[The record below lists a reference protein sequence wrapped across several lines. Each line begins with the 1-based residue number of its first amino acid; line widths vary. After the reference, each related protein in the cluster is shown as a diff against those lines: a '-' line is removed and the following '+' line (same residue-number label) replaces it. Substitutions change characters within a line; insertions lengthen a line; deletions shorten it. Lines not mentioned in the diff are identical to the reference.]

1 MLSREEVKA
10 LTTEGQR
17 ITGETGD
24 SLHVHLL
31 DALLQLRRYCK
42 ILPIMATAG
51 SSLAPKTEDASR
63 QKKDQGLKFFAFGA
77 LWTLVLATFAVLV
90 IVVMYWWQ
98 AWSYSTSVKDGYPHS
113 VVMEQKVLESTLA
126 EYKTQVDDLQR
137 LVSLLI
143 GLASFYTLALGITSY
158 FTAQHIIDRSKESA
172 QDVDDYRTEA
182 KNIYDGLEK
191 QYPFFINFSANI
203 DKGLERLI
211 FLLPNE
217 EERDEF
223 WEKLKDKDRQEIL
236 FLELSMAFVQHLDL
250 KDKRTA
256 VLYQRLGKFYSAWYS
271 TEKEDT
277 GSAPPLLPGRNVNT
291 VADLAIRAFF
301 YLERAVER
309 DPRNFTALN
318 DFGLACIDMW
328 KLPAKSPGSR
338 DDYRRRADASWEDS
352 LRLHPDQQRAR
363 YNRANSFKRDDKLE
377 PAIAELQGALRG
389 KHWEYNPNPIRV
401 KDIHYNLAC
410 FQSLLGDQQEKAGKA
425 WDQLLKDA
433 AKNLEAGCEH
443 YNSSDRV
450 KRETLK
456 ALEDDCKADGDLFW
470 LAQKCPDAIERAK
483 KLL

>member
-1 MLSREEVKA
+1 MSAAGNSPALKNEE
-10 LTTEGQR
+10 
-17 ITGETGD
+17 
-24 SLHVHLL
+24 
-31 DALLQLRRYCK
+31 
-42 ILPIMATAG
+42 
-51 SSLAPKTEDASR
+51 ASR
-63 QKKDQGLKFFAFGA
+63 QKKDQRLKFFVFGA
-77 LWTLVLATFAVLV
+77 LWTLLLAGFAVLI
-90 IVVMYWWQ
+90 IVVMFWWQ
-98 AWSYSTSVKDGYPHS
+98 AWSSSSRLWADFPHS
-113 VVMEQKVLESTLA
+113 VDLQQKVLESTLA
-126 EYKTQVDDLQR
+126 AYKTQVDDLQR
-137 LVSLLI
+137 LVSLLT

-172 QDVDDYRTEA
+172 HDIDDYRTEA
-182 KNIYDGLEK
+182 KKIYDGLEE

-223 WEKLKDKDRQEIL
+223 WEKLKEMDKQEIL

-271 TEKEDT
+271 VAKEDAGT
-277 GSAPPLLPGRNVNT
+277 TPPSPPGRNLNS
-291 VADLAIRAFF
+291 VAELAIRAFF
-301 YLERAVER
+301 YLERAVGR

-352 LRLHPDQQRAR
+352 LRLRPDQQRAR
-363 YNRANSFKRDDKLE
+363 YNRANSFKRDDKIE
-377 PAIAELQGALRG
+377 EAIAELQGALRV
-389 KHWEYNPNPIRV
+389 KHWEYKASPIRV

-410 FQSLLGDQQEKAGKA
+410 FQSLLGDQQEQAGKP
-425 WDQLLKDA
+425 WDQLLEGA
-433 AKNLEAGCEH
+433 ARNLEVGCEH

-450 KRETLK
+450 RAETLK
-456 ALEDDCKADGDLFW
+456 ALLGDCKSDGDLFW
-470 LAQKCPDAIERAK
+470 LAQKRPDSIERAK
-483 KLL
+483 TLLL